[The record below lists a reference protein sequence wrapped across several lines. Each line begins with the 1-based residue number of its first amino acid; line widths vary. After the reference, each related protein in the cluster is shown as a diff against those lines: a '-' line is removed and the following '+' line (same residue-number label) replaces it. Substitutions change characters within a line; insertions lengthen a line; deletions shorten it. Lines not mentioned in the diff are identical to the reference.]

1 MEPEEVLH
9 KMLNQFSAHSKF
21 IDDQIAT
28 VTRSLQEKEEE
39 LSEVHVQADVVK
51 TENKEM
57 QMLLDEAQHVVET
70 VPKLKEPMAELG
82 KREEGCKA
90 KLVELNEQKVFH
102 GVAVGFQPIVEEQP
116 KGCGGTTVKALGA
129 FTDTKDPALSANID
143 FSSRRTPLQVSLFM
157 CPRSL

>member
-1 MEPEEVLH
+1 MEPEAVLH
-9 KMLNQFSAHSKF
+9 KMLNQFSAHSNS

-39 LSEVHVQADVVK
+39 LSEVHVQTDVVK

-90 KLVELNEQKVFH
+90 KLVESNEQKVFH
-102 GVAVGFQPIVEEQP
+102 GVAVGFQPIVEEQS
-116 KGCGGTTVKALGA
+116 KGCGGTTVKALGV
-129 FTDTKDPALSANID
+129 FTDT
-143 FSSRRTPLQVSLFM
+143 SRYH
-157 CPRSL
+157 